1 MISHHLTQIYQQML
15 LNESA
20 SIPDDVKQAMI
31 DKMDGINK
39 LFYSNLKESLSTLF
53 SDDVV
58 QQEKLQRMTGITIEY
73 ACTHALK
80 LYKNIDAAAKAFFDN
95 AINNLKGNGEIIG
108 WWGYSTTTEMYTG
121 YCRRFG
127 KEPVVVKEFVLQ
139 ILQAQNVKKLKAIG
153 KWDAAAYVV
162 EKYLGNLKEFDEQ
175 LEPLIKDAV
184 MMDEYTDSSTR
195 DLIKGYYQYYAD
207 VMHKP
212 CKWIDAMI
220 CNAPDADE
228 ADNILRKIHWS
239 RNKVAPDDQKYLN
252 TVDNFKRMVCMQ
264 QQTNEA

>member
-31 DKMDGINK
+31 DKMDSINK
-39 LFYSNLKESLSTLF
+39 IFYSNLKESLKTLF
-53 SDDVV
+53 SDEPV

-95 AINNLKGNGEIIG
+95 AINNLKGDEIIG

-121 YCRRFG
+121 YCDRFG
-127 KEPVVVKEFVLQ
+127 KEPDAVREFVLQ
-139 ILQAQNVKKLKAIG
+139 ILQAQNFKKLKAIG

-162 EKYLGNLKEFDEQ
+162 EKYLVNLKEFDEQ
-175 LEPLIKDAV
+175 LEPLIKDVV
-184 MMDEYTDSSTR
+184 MMDERTDSTTR
-195 DLIKGYYQYYAD
+195 DLMQRYYLYYAD

-220 CNAPDADE
+220 CNAPDAEE
-228 ADNILRKIHWS
+228 ADNILRKISWV
-239 RNKVAPDDQKYLN
+239 RTKVAPDDQKYLN
-252 TVDNFKRMVCMQ
+252 DVDNFKRLVCMQ